1 MTKQM
6 NYEYFKKIFN
16 ETIFEKSKAD
26 LLEKISNSP
35 HRYIGLFRPT
45 KPKAKLLQNLLQSH
59 EIRFGDAFE
68 KILEE
73 YLMLKGCKILQ
84 KRIESDNKE
93 SLYIDQCFQKDGKI
107 YFIEQKV
114 RDDHDSSKKR
124 GQIDNYEK
132 KLNALIK
139 LYGER
144 DLVGIFYFID
154 PELKKNKNYYSS
166 ELKKMQSDY
175 SVDLHLFYGRSLF
188 EFFGFS
194 DVWDEIIEYLQ
205 MWKREIP
212 ELPEIN
218 FDLDAWLTFEEIK
231 DLHPLIYRK
240 LFSKEE
246 IFNEIVL
253 TLFPQKLTLN
263 LLLGYFQKQEKSIY
277 KSLAERLSNLLKK

>member
-93 SLYIDQCFQKDGKI
+93 YLYIDQCFQKDGKI

-139 LYGER
+139 LYGES

-154 PELKKNKNYYSS
+154 PDLKKNKNYYSS

-231 DLHPLIYRK
+231 DLQPLIYRK